1 MINLRVS
8 WTGRAALRSSVMG
21 ERRRGLWEAVTKWA
35 SESESDRDAEQLRA
49 EAQHAGCAR
58 LSEVG
63 DREVASIR
71 GTLQTVTL
79 QPRAGLPAL
88 EAELFDGTEVLTLI
102 WLGRRRIGGID
113 CGRRL
118 IATGRITTVE
128 GRRVMYNPR
137 YQLLS
142 AGAA

>member
-1 MINLRVS
+1 
-8 WTGRAALRSSVMG
+8 MG
-21 ERRRGLWEAVTKWA
+21 QHRRGLWEAVTKWA
-35 SESESDRDAEQLRA
+35 ADSESDRDAERLRTEA
-49 EAQHAGCAR
+49 EHAGCLC

-63 DREVASIR
+63 DRQVASIR

-79 QPRAGLPAL
+79 QPRAGLPSL
-88 EAELFDGTEVLTLI
+88 EAELFDGTDLLTLI

-113 CGRRL
+113 CGRKL
-118 IATGRITTVE
+118 IATGRITTLE

-137 YQLLS
+137 YQLLP

>member
-1 MINLRVS
+1 
-8 WTGRAALRSSVMG
+8 MG
-21 ERRRGLWEAVTKWA
+21 ERRRGLWEAVTRWA
-35 SESESDRDAEQLRA
+35 SDSESDRGAQQVRTQAETYPK
-49 EAQHAGCAR
+49 

-63 DREVASIR
+63 DRQVASIR
-71 GTLQTVTL
+71 GTIQTVTL

-88 EAELFDGTEVLTLI
+88 EAELFDGTDMLTLI

-113 CGRRL
+113 CGRKL

-137 YQLLS
+137 YQLLP

>member
-1 MINLRVS
+1 MP
-8 WTGRAALRSSVMG
+8 ALPSCVMG

-35 SESESDRDAEQLRA
+35 SESESDRDAEKLRA
-49 EAQHAGCAR
+49 EAEHAGCGK

-63 DREVASIR
+63 DRQVASIR

-88 EAELFDGTEVLTLI
+88 EAELFDGTDVLTLI

-113 CGRRL
+113 CGRKL

-128 GRRVMYNPR
+128 GRRAMYNPR
-137 YQLLS
+137 YQLLP
-142 AGAA
+142 AGTA

>member
-1 MINLRVS
+1 MWWPDS
-8 WTGRAALRSSVMG
+8 AALPSSVMG

-35 SESESDRDAEQLRA
+35 SESESDRDAERLRA
-49 EAQHAGCAR
+49 EAEEAGCKCLAD
-58 LSEVG
+58 VG
-63 DREVASIR
+63 DRQVAAVR

-79 QPRAGLPAL
+79 QPRAGVPAL
-88 EAELFDGTEVLTLI
+88 EAELFDGTDVLTLI

-113 CGRRL
+113 CGRKM
-118 IATGRITTVE
+118 IASGRIGTVE

-137 YQLLS
+137 YQLLP